1 MRTIAVPGAL
11 VLVALLILFG
21 LVRPGLKAV
30 LAPTV
35 LLPGAKL
42 NAVADEAQMLPTL
55 AALPAPR
62 SSEHLE
68 SAKLL
73 ARQNPAAVAGILRG
87 WVGSD
92 QPASR

>member
-1 MRTIAVPGAL
+1 M
-11 VLVALLILFG
+11 
-21 LVRPGLKAV
+21 
-30 LAPTV
+30 APPV
-35 LLPGAKL
+35 LLPGSKL
-42 NAVADEAQMLPTL
+42 NAVADDAAALPMQ

-62 SSEHLE
+62 SVEQLE
-68 SAKLL
+68 SAKQL